1 MQECPAFK
9 PQRTAYEWKDMPGSS
24 HQLALAF
31 IAGRSPKPRVLDL
44 GTGKGELAK
53 RARPYCSFLAGI
65 ESDVVAAEQARPY
78 FDHLEVADV
87 REVDRFFKDPFDL
100 VVLGDILEH
109 LPQPDILLRKI
120 HPLVKERGRLLVSV
134 PNVANVTVR
143 LGLLFGRFNY
153 QDKGLLER
161 THLRFYTR
169 RTARKLLEEAGCTI
183 CRSEATPMPLE
194 LAIPWLRGSPLVQP
208 FRVLTQILAKL
219 FPTLFGYQ
227 FFFEATTKK
236 RAKQD

>member
-1 MQECPAFK
+1 
-9 PQRTAYEWKDMPGSS
+9 MPGSS
-24 HQLALAF
+24 HQLVLAF
-31 IAGRSPKPRVLDL
+31 IAGCSPKPRVLDL

-53 RARPYCSFLAGI
+53 RVRPYCSFLAGI
-65 ESDVVAAEQARPY
+65 ENDAIAAEQARPF

-87 REVDRFFKDPFDL
+87 RDVDRLFKEPFDL

-109 LPQPDILLRKI
+109 LPEPEIVLRKI
-120 HPLVKERGRLLVSV
+120 HRLVKDRGRLLVSV

-153 QDKGLLER
+153 QDKGILDR

-169 RTARKLLEEAGCTI
+169 RTARKLLEEAGCVI

-194 LAIPWLRGSPLVQP
+194 LALPWLRGTPLIP
-208 FRVLTQILAKL
+208 PIRVLTQILAKL
-219 FPTLFGYQ
+219 FPALFGYQ
-227 FFFEATTKK
+227 FFFEATIK
-236 RAKQD
+236 RKEPTPRENFH